1 MTLRGDAHAPTTLL
15 DALTRIRRQAEG
27 HMDHQDRTGLGWSE
41 ETVTEIA
48 IGAGLP
54 FVKPIPFNRRQE
66 SAVGADWLWWW
77 LDRSSEE
84 CFGMLVQAKRIKHE
98 GNKWKL
104 DVDHGNGRQQL
115 SLIESAEQ
123 LEVPAI
129 YGVYTG
135 GMVLR
140 KDLGCRHRLPS
151 PCSACIRMAI
161 TMMPAFSLSPAWEQ
175 DALADLTF
183 AEGVPLED
191 LGDPLKPAGLVK
203 DVNFRGLPDGELRD
217 FLTEQQTGPREVAKK
232 IFRSVSTRR
241 AGQKSAVLT
250 RPVEVAGEQVFHEL
264 PGDRGHFA
272 AAYYPHFFGGL
283 RRSPPNYLRDVMAG
297 IEPPA
302 EITRLSAGV
311 VLITP

>member
-1 MTLRGDAHAPTTLL
+1 MTLRGDACAPTSLL
-15 DALTRIRRQAEG
+15 EALTRIRTQAEA
-27 HMDHQDRTGLGWSE
+27 HMDHHDRNGLSWSE

-54 FVKPIPFNRRQE
+54 FVRPIPFNRRQE

-98 GNKWKL
+98 CNKWKL
-104 DVDHGNGRQQL
+104 DVSHREGKQQL

-140 KDLGCRHRLPS
+140 QELGCPHRLAT
-151 PCSACIRMAI
+151 PCSSCIRMAI
-161 TMMPAFSLSPAWEQ
+161 TMMPAFSLSPAWGQ
-175 DALADLTF
+175 DALANLTF
-183 AEGVPLED
+183 TEGVPLED
-191 LGDPLKPAGLVK
+191 LGDPLKPTALVK
-203 DVNFRGLPDGELRD
+203 DVNFRGISEGELRD
-217 FLTEQQTGPREVAKK
+217 FLTEEQTGPREVAKK

-241 AGQKSAVLT
+241 VGQKSAVLT
-250 RPVEVAGEQVFHEL
+250 RPVEVAGEQVFHDL
-264 PGDRGHFA
+264 PGDRGHFP
-272 AAYYPHFFGGL
+272 AAYYPHVLGGL
-283 RRSPPNYLRDVMAG
+283 RQNPPNYLRDIMAG
-297 IEPPA
+297 FEPPA
-302 EITRLSAGV
+302 EIARLSAGV
-311 VLITP
+311 VLITS

>member
-1 MTLRGDAHAPTTLL
+1 MTLRGDTYAPKGLL
-15 DALTRIRRQAEG
+15 EALTRVRTQAEA
-27 HMDHQDRTGLGWSE
+27 HMDHHDRNSLVWSE
-41 ETVTEIA
+41 ETVSEIA

-98 GNKWKL
+98 GKKWKL
-104 DVDHGNGRQQL
+104 DVSHGSGKQQL
-115 SLIESAEQ
+115 SLIASAQQ

-129 YGVYTG
+129 YSVYTG

-140 KDLGCRHRLPS
+140 QDLGCPHRLPS
-151 PCSACIRMAI
+151 PCSACTRMAI
-161 TMMPAFSLSPAWEQ
+161 TMMPAFSLSPAWDQ
-175 DALADLTF
+175 DALAKLTF

-191 LGDPLKPAGLVK
+191 LGDPLKPVALVK
-203 DVNFRGLPDGELRD
+203 DVNFRGLPDGELRN
-217 FLTEQQTGPREVAKK
+217 FLIEEQTGPREVAKK

-250 RPVEVAGEQVFHEL
+250 RPVEVAGEQVFHDL
-264 PGDRGHFA
+264 PGDRGHFP
-272 AAYYPHFFGGL
+272 AAYYPHVLGGL
-283 RRSPPNYLRDVMAG
+283 RRNPPNYLRDIMAG
-297 IEPPA
+297 FEPPA
-302 EITRLSAGV
+302 QIARLSAGV
-311 VLITP
+311 VLITL